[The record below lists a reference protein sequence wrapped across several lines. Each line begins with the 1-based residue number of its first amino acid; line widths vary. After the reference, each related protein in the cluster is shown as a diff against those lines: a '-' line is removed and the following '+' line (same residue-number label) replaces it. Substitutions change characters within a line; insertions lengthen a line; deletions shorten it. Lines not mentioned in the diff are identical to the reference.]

1 MATEIRLVLHLQGD
15 GHCFLVLLVA
25 MPPCKCTRCPV
36 LVFYGFYVYYCHYRK
51 KVVSGQ
57 NTAIKSGSFLYG
69 IRNYG
74 GIKGFKI
81 CFDCFMEL

>member
-1 MATEIRLVLHLQGD
+1 M
-15 GHCFLVLLVA
+15 
-25 MPPCKCTRCPV
+25 
-36 LVFYGFYVYYCHYRK
+36 GFGVYYAI
-51 KVVSGQ
+51 VGQ
-57 NTAIKSGSFLYG
+57 KAIYGRNTAVKAGSFLYG